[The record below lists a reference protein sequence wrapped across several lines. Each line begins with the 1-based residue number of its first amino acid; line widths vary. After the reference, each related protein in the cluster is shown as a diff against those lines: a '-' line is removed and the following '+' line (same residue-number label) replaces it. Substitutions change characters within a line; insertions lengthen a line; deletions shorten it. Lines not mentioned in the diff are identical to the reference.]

1 MKTLRYLVYVLT
13 ICTLA
18 FAVPG
23 ENLVAEWDFSVK
35 TDSAKDGSYA
45 GGVLRGE
52 TKIVDGWL
60 TPAPGFADK
69 PEGYCVH
76 PKQIF
81 KELTPAGGFRMEVVA
96 RVNAEVTDCSTY
108 MMFDNKYLLGVGD
121 TRKDA
126 DTGYAF
132 ALIRNGPNTPNTFYM
147 QCFMGFQDH
156 SIAVRSKSFTLVPG
170 ETHTFTFE
178 FNGGGRILFLLDG
191 VVQGTAFFKG
201 NSVAPAVRTAII
213 GDRFSSTHN
222 RFNGQIKSLKLF
234 SFPPQTLMLLSY
246 GRVAFLRTEKN
257 AFLEYK
263 LKNCGESPLRDI
275 VINCQF
281 AGDAEKPAMD
291 KYQPTGKEIGTLEP
305 GASHI
310 VSIPFDTSRMIGT
323 YPISVTATGKN
334 EKGMVSDS
342 IKMETSICPLNPPD
356 TYPILMWGS
365 DKIENMK
372 RTGFT
377 HNLGGYG
384 RDVLYTQDLE
394 STITRINSELDNYLI
409 NDFRHADYFTLAHDK
424 KLIEQFPRFK
434 KDGTPV
440 VKNIEA
446 SNPEYQKII
455 SDVAA
460 KTADIISNHPA
471 CDALLINSE
480 VRDSTMPSFG
490 KFEPKEFEKF
500 AGYPIPKEVVS
511 KGGVNYDK
519 IPGFPFSRIVPDD
532 NPILTYY
539 RWFWKNGDGWNVV
552 HSKVSEQYHKHI
564 HRPFWSF
571 FDPAVR
577 VPPVWGSGGT
587 VDYLSHWTYAY
598 PDPIRPAA
606 TTDELFAMAEG
617 TPGQK
622 VMTMTQII
630 CYRSAT
636 APIGKHPENEPDWVK
651 DSPEGPFITIP
662 PDSASIALWS
672 MISRDVKG
680 IMYHGSGSL
689 WGKPGNKGYVTT
701 NEQTKERMAE
711 LHKSIVWPLGPTLK
725 RIPERKPEVAI
736 LHSFASSVFAGRGT
750 WGWSSWLYDAH
761 LMLQWA
767 NLSPSVI
774 YEEKI
779 QRDGLGGI
787 KVLCMFHC
795 DVLSEAAYKKIIEF
809 QNNGGIIIAD
819 EFLTPA
825 IMPDLLITS
834 VNRPPQADK
843 GKAELQAVASTIR
856 SKLKGCYEPYSD
868 ASNQD
873 IITRVR
879 TYKNADYLFLIN
891 DKRTFGDYLGPWKLT
906 MEKGLPNSGSVTLKR
921 KNVKGVYDL
930 VQHEEIPFSL
940 AQSNLTLQQSF
951 APAEGRLLLVLDQKI
966 GSVKCKVTQGGK
978 APAQVTLAIDI
989 LNDAF
994 FAKPVQALIP
1004 IDITFTSPS
1013 GKVLDG
1019 SGAACAVDGHFDYT
1033 LETTPEPGLWT
1044 VKVTELASGKTSTQ
1058 NFTLK

>member
-1 MKTLRYLVYVLT
+1 MKTFRYLAYALT
-13 ICTLA
+13 LCTLA

-23 ENLVAEWDFSVK
+23 EKLVAEWDFSVK
-35 TDSAKDGSYA
+35 ADSAKDGGYA

-60 TPAPGFADK
+60 TPTPGYADK
-69 PEGYCVH
+69 PEGYCVN

-81 KELTPAGGFRMEVVA
+81 RELTPASGFRMEVVA
-96 RVNAEVTDCSTY
+96 RVNAEVTSCNTY

-126 DTGYAF
+126 NKGYAF
-132 ALIRNGPNTPNTFYM
+132 ALMRNGPNTPDSFYL
-147 QCFMGFQDH
+147 QCFMGFEEH
-156 SIAVRSKSFTLVPG
+156 SIAVRSKSFTLAPG
-170 ETHTFTFE
+170 EAHTFAFE
-178 FNGGGRILFLLDG
+178 FNGGGRVLFLLDG
-191 VVQGTAFFKG
+191 VTQGTAYFKG
-201 NSVAPAVRTAII
+201 NTVAPAVRSAII
-213 GDRFSSTHN
+213 GDRFSSMHN

-234 SFPPQTLMLLSY
+234 SFPPQTLVLYSY
-246 GRVAFLRTEKN
+246 GRAAFQRTEKD
-257 AFLEYK
+257 ATLQYK
-263 LKNCGESPLRDI
+263 IKNCGEAPLRDI
-275 VINCQF
+275 VLEYRFDDEAEPSRLQV
-281 AGDAEKPAMD
+281 GDIQADAW
-291 KYQPTGKEIGTLEP
+291 
-305 GASHI
+305 HI
-310 VSIPFDTSRMIGT
+310 VDVPFNASRAIAT
-323 YPISVTATGKN
+323 YPVFVSATGKN
-334 EKGMVSDS
+334 GEDIVGDSLKMVVN
-342 IKMETSICPLNPPD
+342 ICPMNPPD
-356 TYPILMWGS
+356 TFPILMWGS

-372 RTGFT
+372 STGFT

-384 RDVLYTQDLE
+384 RDVLYTPDIE
-394 STITRINSELDNYLI
+394 STTTRINGELDNYLI
-409 NDFRHADYFTLAHDK
+409 NGFHHADYFTLAHDK

-455 SDVAA
+455 TDCAA
-460 KTADIISNHPA
+460 KTAAIISGHPA

-500 AGYPIPKEVVS
+500 AGYPIPKEIVS

-532 NPILTYY
+532 HPILTYY

-636 APIGKHPENEPDWVK
+636 APIGKHPEDEPDWVK
-651 DSPEGPFITIP
+651 DSPEGPFITLP
-662 PDSASIALWS
+662 PDSIAIALWS

-701 NEQTKERMAE
+701 NEQTKERLAE

-779 QRDGLGGI
+779 QRDGLENI

-795 DVLSEAAYKKIIEF
+795 DVISEAAYKKIIEF
-809 QNNGGIIIAD
+809 QNRGGIIIAD
-819 EFLTPA
+819 EYLTPA
-825 IMPDLLITS
+825 IMPDLVITS
-834 VNRPPQADK
+834 VNRTPQADK
-843 GKAELQAVASTIR
+843 GKAELQAVATTIR

-879 TYKNADYLFLIN
+879 TYRNADYLFLIN
-891 DKRTFGDYLGPWKLT
+891 DKRTFGDYLGQWKLT
-906 MEKGLPNSGSVTLKR
+906 MEKGLPNKGTVTLKR
-921 KNVKGVYDL
+921 QNVKGVYDL
-930 VQHEEIPFSL
+930 VKHQEIPFSPTKG
-940 AQSNLTLQQSF
+940 NLTLRQSF
-951 APAEGRLLLVLDQKI
+951 GPAEGRLLLVMNERI

-978 APAQVTLAIDI
+978 APAKVSLAIDI

-1044 VKVTELASGKTSTQ
+1044 VKVTELASGKSAIQ
-1058 NFTLK
+1058 KFNLK